1 MDRVVVADPLA
12 PAGLSVL
19 REAGADVVDLSA
31 SDRPALLEALGGA
44 HALLVRSRTRV
55 DRELLDAAPRLRVVG
70 RAGIGV
76 DSVDLDAATE
86 RGVLVFN
93 VPGANLLS
101 ATEHTFALL
110 LSLVRNVA
118 AADAAMKSGAWDR
131 KRFLGVELYGKLL
144 GVVGLGRI
152 GQQVAER
159 ARAFRLDVVAHDP
172 FLDPSV
178 AEKLGIPLVPLEEL
192 LETADIVT
200 LHLPLSRRSRGL
212 LGGAELRRMKEGAF
226 LVNCARGGLVDENAL
241 LEALEAGDLA
251 GAALDVFEDEPPLHW
266 DLARHQRVVATP
278 HLGAQTRE
286 AQDRAS
292 IEAARTLIEALRG
305 SLSVPAV
312 NLPFAWDRNRQTTGP
327 LRLAEQL
334 GRLGSGLVGGGVV
347 EVTVDLWGEDDDL
360 HRALALGAL
369 RGVLV
374 DSLGPS
380 VSYVNVERV
389 AASRGVSIVRRSH
402 AAEELTYPNLVG
414 VCVRNGSARIEL
426 AGTLFDGSRVRVVR
440 FGAVPLE
447 FAPEGRLLVLRSF
460 DEPGVVG
467 QVGTLLGEAGVNI
480 ADIHLARQDGEE
492 DAWTVLRLDQEPE
505 GALLARLE
513 SLPAV
518 RTARFVDLDQSW
530 SSAARS
536 TSVHLDSAP

>member
-1 MDRVVVADPLA
+1 
-12 PAGLSVL
+12 
-19 REAGADVVDLSA
+19 
-31 SDRPALLEALGGA
+31 
-44 HALLVRSRTRV
+44 
-55 DRELLDAAPRLRVVG
+55 
-70 RAGIGV
+70 
-76 DSVDLDAATE
+76 
-86 RGVLVFN
+86 
-93 VPGANLLS
+93 
-101 ATEHTFALL
+101 

-131 KRFLGVELYGKLL
+131 KRFLGVELQGKLL

-159 ARAFRLDVVAHDP
+159 ARAFRMDVIAYDP
-172 FLDPSV
+172 FLDSRV
-178 AEKLGIPLVPLEEL
+178 AEKLGVSLVPLDEL
-192 LETADIVT
+192 LERADVVT
-200 LHLPLSRRSRGL
+200 LHLPLSPRTQGL
-212 LGGAELRRMKEGAF
+212 LGRVELQRMKEGAF
-226 LVNCARGGLVDENAL
+226 LVNCARGGLVEEGAL
-241 LEALEAGDLA
+241 WEALEAGDLA
-251 GAALDVFEDEPPLHW
+251 GAALDVFEDEPPLDW
-266 DLARHQRVVATP
+266 ELARHPRVVATP

-292 IEAARTLIEALRG
+292 IEAARTLIEAMRG
-305 SLSVPAV
+305 SLSVSAV
-312 NLPFAWDRNRQTTGP
+312 NLPFAWDRNRQTGP

-374 DSLGPS
+374 DALGPS

-389 AASRGVSIVRRSH
+389 AASRGVSVVRRSH
-402 AAEELTYPNLVG
+402 AVEELAYPNLVG
-414 VCVRNGSARIEL
+414 VGVKNGSARIEL
-426 AGTLFDGSRVRVVR
+426 AGTLFDGSRARVVR

-480 ADIHLARQDGEE
+480 ADVHLARKDGEE
-492 DAWTVLRLDQEPE
+492 DAWTVLRLDQEPGTNLIE
-505 GALLARLE
+505 RLE
-513 SLPAV
+513 ALPAV
-518 RTARFVDLDQSW
+518 RTVRLVDLGRPGLSGAV
-530 SSAARS
+530 SPPG
-536 TSVHLDSAP
+536 APRGGESGDGPVR